1 MNALENQFPDSHHDD
16 YSKTTFGFWLYLL
29 TDLMFFATIFATY
42 AVLKNGTFGGPG
54 ARELFSVPYATIET
68 LIMLT
73 CAFVAGVG
81 GAYAH
86 RKSKGGAI
94 FFLLFAFVLAG
105 VVLGMI
111 WHEFTHV
118 FASGYDWR
126 SSAYLSAYFTLIGTF
141 ALHLIIGM
149 LWTIVLLPPVFK
161 VGITPL
167 HLKRLSCLR
176 IFWQFLNIVW
186 VFIFTFVY
194 LLGEI

>member
-1 MNALENQFPDSHHDD
+1 MNIADTKFPDSHHDD

-42 AVLKNGTFGGPG
+42 AVLRNGTFGGPG
-54 ARELFSVPYATIET
+54 SKQIFSMTYATIET
-68 LIMLT
+68 LVMLS
-73 CAFVAGVG
+73 CAFVAGIG
-81 GAYAH
+81 GAFAH
-86 RKSKGGAI
+86 RKNRGGVITSFLVAFILGAI
-94 FFLLFAFVLAG
+94 
-105 VVLGMI
+105 VLGMI

-118 FASGYDWR
+118 FAMGYDWR

-141 ALHLIIGM
+141 ALHIIVGL

-161 VGITPL
+161 MGVTSL

-194 LLGEI
+194 LLGVL